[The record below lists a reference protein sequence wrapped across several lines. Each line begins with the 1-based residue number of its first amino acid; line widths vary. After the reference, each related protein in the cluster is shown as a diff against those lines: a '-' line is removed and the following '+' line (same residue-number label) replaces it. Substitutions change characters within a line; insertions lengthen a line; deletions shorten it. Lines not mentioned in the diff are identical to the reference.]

1 MSSVIEDYYDSDF
14 EYGTPAIAAYWGALT
29 GYRMEMNKKKLSMH
43 IRQMDPSLR
52 QKQLSLIQDQIIK
65 LRELRQNMLQS
76 DQEARMTMW
85 QEYQETTRKQAELES
100 EANKIAAQVDAE
112 RDVARMRYAERQFG
126 ERVLPANISR
136 KIAQGPQNDASW
148 VELQNEV
155 MQSLAGSAENPRRT
169 NALQDAVVNQ
179 ELITA
184 AGTAGQP
191 GFNSSQKL
199 LFKNWTGIDPSNPRG
214 TMTRAQHKEL
224 KDGGFLYPDK
234 YPAGHAQ
241 AGQPHPQ
248 AGQIMDPQR
257 ASTWWFNRNYAA
269 YTPSELERQF
279 GGGMKRPDQI
289 QNVDSRGFYNG
300 PPNTD
305 TIDRQIRALEIQ
317 AGRLRDRAVID
328 DAKYDQLVTNFGGM
342 NLALSPV
349 ALRPSAL
356 RYPTQRIIDLYD
368 ADPERAREVFTQ
380 LGSQEEAAETGSIW
394 QKARR
399 SVGLGPEMPEI
410 ETQLYDESLVAGE
423 DPLDAAVRFE
433 LEAAGMDACLA
444 DMPDW
449 ASGVQRGRV
458 AEFRAK
464 AARMQEEDPDAFA
477 RRYPKARTAVAGDD
491 LVVSLLSDQ
500 INPMMNAGMAGDD
513 LAAIDTDEGAI
524 EFYRRLG
531 IQTDADGN
539 PIGMSE
545 EEAFAKADRAIEQQV
560 DQWESGARA
569 LESWIENAES
579 NLVQN
584 MGLVDQDLLTEAKQ
598 ALQNYKEVAF
608 WKSAIEEY
616 GGEDYGAAAEGSETY
631 DAIYEQYGGNPGK
644 ILQEIGQKI
653 QSSLRTE
660 GSPGLSA
667 RDKATLRKTQNPRG
681 MLLDQLGAVKD
692 KIDANENP
700 IEQAETLY
708 QTVQDLGEGAG
719 SIGQEIMAEI
729 DRAKD
734 PETFNRALFEHRV
747 DELYNL
753 LQGETAPTE
762 IEDDVPDDD
771 EPQRLFIEDEPVEE
785 EKKEDPPVVPNTPVV
800 DPEPVSEEI
809 WGTPPEP
816 EPEPKPEIIEQAPP
830 THQFV
835 DRPPVVP
842 DPAPERVPDVVD
854 TPDVDDQDVVE
865 DPVEGG
871 GGRRRNRFG
880 LKGDFSLPGF
890 PRGERRPRGERG
902 RLRRG
907 ERSEGTFGAVPRIN
921 RTEPNKG
928 EYQRA
933 GQWDTVDRIGRYKDV
948 VRWDAK
954 KDDPS
959 LAGIGQNAGTL
970 YRYYYE
976 PSRGRPVLYR
986 MDYVEP
992 RGRYATI
999 PFSLDR
1005 AVKVERGSEEYQTAI
1020 REIESAFEI
1029 EE

>member
-1 MSSVIEDYYDSDF
+1 MSVIQDYYDSDF

-29 GYRMEMNKKKLSMH
+29 GYRMEMNKKKLSMQ
-43 IRQMDPSLR
+43 IRQMDPSVR

-155 MQSLAGSAENPRRT
+155 MQSLAGSADNPRRT

-214 TMTRAQHKEL
+214 TMTRAQYKEL
-224 KDGGFLYPDK
+224 KDGGFLYPE
-234 YPAGHAQ
+234 GHAKQ
-241 AGQPHPQ
+241 
-248 AGQIMDPQR
+248 GQIMDPQR

-279 GGGMKRPDQI
+279 GGGMRRPDQI
-289 QNVDSRGFYNG
+289 QNVDSRGFYSG

-380 LGSQEEAAETGSIW
+380 LGSQEEAAETSSIW

-399 SVGLGPEMPEI
+399 AVGLGPEMPEI

-433 LEAAGMDACLA
+433 LEAAGMDARLA

-464 AARMQEEDPDAFA
+464 AARMQEEDPEAFA
-477 RRYPKARTAVAGDD
+477 RRYPKARTAVASGDPVANQD
-491 LVVSLLSDQ
+491 LVSTLLFDQ
-500 INPMMNAGMAGDD
+500 INPMMNAGMVGDD
-513 LAAIDTDEGAI
+513 IAALDTAEGAI

-531 IQTDADGN
+531 IQTDADGD
-539 PIGMSE
+539 PIGISE
-545 EEAFAKADRAIEQQV
+545 EEAEAKADGAIAQQV

-584 MGLVDQDLLTEAKQ
+584 RGLVDQELLTEAKQ
-598 ALQNYKEVAF
+598 ALQNYKEVA
-608 WKSAIEEY
+608 WNSAIEEY

-653 QSSLRTE
+653 QSSFQTE
-660 GSPGLSA
+660 GWSGFSA
-667 RDKATLRKTQNPRG
+667 QDKATLRKTQSPRG

-771 EPQRLFIEDEPVEE
+771 EPQELFIEDEPVDE
-785 EKKEDPPVVPNTPVV
+785 EKEEDPPFVPDTPTVG
-800 DPEPVSEEI
+800 PGATSEEI
-809 WGTPPEP
+809 WGVVEPPK
-816 EPEPKPEIIEQAPP
+816 PEPKPNIPEQAPP
-830 THQFV
+830 THQSV
-835 DRPPVVP
+835 NIPQPQAAVP
-842 DPAPERVPDVVD
+842 DPVPNVVD
-854 TPDVDDQDVVE
+854 TPDVDDQVD
-865 DPVEGG
+865 DPDEGG
-871 GGRRRNRFG
+871 GGRRRPRFG
-880 LKGDFSLPGF
+880 LKGKINLF
-890 PRGERRPRGERG
+890 PRGGGRSRGEGG
-902 RLRRG
+902 RPRRG
-907 ERSEGTFGAVPRIN
+907 ERSEGTLGAVPKIN
-921 RTEPNKG
+921 RTQPNAG
-928 EYQRA
+928 EYERA
-933 GQWDTVDRIGRYKDV
+933 GQWDTVDRIGRYKDAI
-948 VRWDAK
+948 RWNVN
-954 KDDPS
+954 KDDPD
-959 LAGIGQNAGTL
+959 LAGLGQNAGTL

-1020 REIESAFEI
+1020 SEIESAFEI